1 MGLFE
6 AIRSRSGLV
15 VSVIGI
21 SLIAF
26 VLTDFLS
33 SGNVLFQGDKD
44 AVGRI
49 GGTKISYIEF
59 NKDVEE
65 LRQNPQY
72 AQASPLQISELVWNN
87 LLNEKLLVEPMA
99 DLGFVVTDEELR
111 RVIELN
117 PSVQQMPGLQDPN
130 TGAFRPDLLRSALQ
144 NLRDQREQSSEAAAQ
159 YESWVAFESD
169 IKNQSL
175 SNKIYDA
182 VSAGMRMPLA
192 LQNALNARNNR
203 QIQLEVASM
212 SVSEVADSSVEATDA
227 DYKAVY
233 AEYKSSFKLTKPVRD
248 GFVADFPLAPSDE
261 DLVKVKLELSTLAAD
276 FAASSDDSSF
286 AAANSDVFATPSL
299 RPESSINP
307 IVLEAIQ
314 GMTAGFVGGPI
325 QDGDSYRLVKV
336 MSRAALPDSARAKH
350 ILIAYAGS
358 ERSSAQRSYQEA
370 KELAD
375 SLLAAIK
382 SGASFAAA
390 SEALSSDVVA
400 ASKGGD
406 LGWFQPG
413 MMTPAFEQFCF
424 ERRTGSFDLVETEFG
439 FHLVEVTGQ
448 KGSRPALRLAEIV
461 RRIDVSPETE
471 QKIYAQASALAKA
484 IQEGKEPQEAA
495 AQLGVAMLPAR
506 NVTATDASV
515 MGLTDGREVVR
526 WMFNEDREVG
536 EVSVVNN
543 NYKSYSV
550 VYVSGAFEEGY
561 KPLDAVKD
569 DLNALALNRAK
580 VRALAERMSKTEQ
593 LNWTPA
599 NVTLASPFLV
609 SGREPKVVGIAAGSK
624 VGAESEVIEGSNGV
638 YRFKVVNTFD
648 AAPSLTAADMAA
660 ENNRLAG
667 NAQRML
673 LQSLLGSAK
682 VTDNRGMFY

>member
-26 VLTDFLS
+26 VLTDFLT
-33 SGNVLFQGDKD
+33 SGNILFQGDQD

-49 GGTKISYIEF
+49 EGEKISYIEF

-72 AQASPLQISELVWNN
+72 AQASPLQISEMVWNN

-144 NLRDQREQSSEAAAQ
+144 NLRDQRETSPEAAAQ
-159 YESWVAFESD
+159 YESWVAFEQD

-182 VSAGMRMPLA
+182 VAAGMRMPLS
-192 LQNALNARNNR
+192 LQNAMNSRNNR
-203 QIQLEVASM
+203 QIQLEMASM
-212 SVSEVADSSVEATDA
+212 STTEVADSSVEATDA

-233 AEYKSSFKLTKPVRD
+233 AEYKSSFKLTKPVCD
-248 GFVADFPLAPSDE
+248 GFVADFPLTPSDM
-261 DLVKVKLELSTLAAD
+261 DLAKVKTELADLAIE
-276 FAASSDDSSF
+276 FAASSDDSAF
-286 AAANSDVFATPSL
+286 AATHSDMFQVPAL
-299 RPESSINP
+299 RPEASINP
-307 IVLEAIQ
+307 AVLEAVQ
-314 GMTAGFVGGPI
+314 GMSVGFVAGPI
-325 QDGDSYRLVKV
+325 ADGNVFRLVKI
-336 MSRAALPDSARAKH
+336 MGRSSLPDSAKAKH
-350 ILIAYAGS
+350 ILVAYAGA
-358 ERSSAQRSYQEA
+358 ERSNAQRSYQQA
-370 KELAD
+370 KSVAD
-375 SLLAAIK
+375 SLVKAIK
-382 SGASFAAA
+382 GGASFADASAA
-390 SEALSSDVVA
+390 LNNDVVA

-406 LGWFQPG
+406 LGWFKPG
-413 MMTPAFEQFCF
+413 MMTPAFEAFCF
-424 ERRTGSFDLVETEFG
+424 ERRTGTLEVVETEFG
-439 FHLVEVTGQ
+439 FHVVEVTGQ
-448 KGSRPALRLAEIV
+448 KGARAALRLAEV
-461 RRIDVSPETE
+461 ARRVEVSPETE
-471 QKIYAQASALAKA
+471 QAIYAKTGSLAKA
-484 IQEGKEPQEAA
+484 IQEGQDPQEAA
-495 AQLGVAMLPAR
+495 AAAGVAMLPAR
-506 NVTATDASV
+506 NITATDPSV
-515 MGLTDGREVVR
+515 MGLGESREVIR
-526 WMFNEDREVG
+526 WMFQEDREEG
-536 EVSVVNN
+536 EVAVVNN

-550 VYVSGAFEEGY
+550 VVLTGAYEAGY

-569 DLNALALNRAK
+569 DLKALALNRAK
-580 VRALAERMSKTEQ
+580 VRVLAERMAAAKD
-593 LNWTPA
+593 LVWTPT
-599 NVTLASPFLV
+599 NVTLGSPFLTN
-609 SGREPKVVGIAAGSK
+609 GREPKVVGQAAASA
-624 VGAESEVIEGSNGV
+624 VGTTSEIIEGSNGV
-638 YRFKVVNTFD
+638 YRFKVINTFD
-648 AAPSLTAADMAA
+648 SAPTLTAADMAA

-682 VTDNRGMFY
+682 ISDNRGRFY

>member
-203 QIQLEVASM
+203 QIQLEVACM
-212 SVSEVADSSVEATDA
+212 SFSEVAHSSVEATDA

-580 VRALAERMSKTEQ
+580 VRVLAERMSKTEQ